1 MQPAQSSGCLNVS
14 AAEPWPD
21 AGGSWWWPESLT
33 LTRSGHLTSEMSSLS
48 FVTLHVFYIS
58 LPLASPRALH
68 VINNQRMMTRGG
80 KMASHWPRLDL
91 AALLLS
97 QSPLDGGLVRPR
109 GGHTQ
114 HQQLS
119 SMSARCIVLFSWY
132 LTRKGSRRTRNARGG
147 CKVWRLRFPLSW
159 LLYGK
164 IFCWRRKCGCWC
176 DGLYSAAQVHSA
188 PGHCDD
194 PGGFLHRPGQQLP
207 FKWRG
212 EQLGLNLL

>member
-1 MQPAQSSGCLNVS
+1 MQPSAVLRVFKCVGCRT
-14 AAEPWPD
+14 PWPD

-33 LTRSGHLTSEMSSLS
+33 LTHSDHLTSDISSLS

-68 VINNQRMMTRGG
+68 VISNQRMMMRGG
-80 KMASHWPRLDL
+80 KIVSHWLQLDL
-91 AALLLS
+91 ATLLLS

-114 HQQLS
+114 HQQTM

-147 CKVWRLRFPLSW
+147 CKVWRLRLVALWENILLETEVWMLMWWISLRGAGALSSW
-159 LLYGK
+159 SL
-164 IFCWRRKCGCWC
+164 WHRPR
-176 DGLYSAAQVHSA
+176 GLFTSARSAAS
-188 PGHCDD
+188 
-194 PGGFLHRPGQQLP
+194 L
-207 FKWRG
+207 
-212 EQLGLNLL
+212 

>member
-1 MQPAQSSGCLNVS
+1 
-14 AAEPWPD
+14 
-21 AGGSWWWPESLT
+21 
-33 LTRSGHLTSEMSSLS
+33 MSSLS

-114 HQQLS
+114 HQQTIKHVCTMYCL
-119 SMSARCIVLFSWY
+119 VLMI
-132 LTRKGSRRTRNARGG
+132 LDQKGKQKN
-147 CKVWRLRFPLSW
+147 
-159 LLYGK
+159 
-164 IFCWRRKCGCWC
+164 
-176 DGLYSAAQVHSA
+176 
-188 PGHCDD
+188 
-194 PGGFLHRPGQQLP
+194 
-207 FKWRG
+207 
-212 EQLGLNLL
+212 